1 MNYKDRIAELLDI
14 YIERNKKL
22 KDSYNENIM
31 IVDLYEELIPLINS
45 SYNDIIENKL
55 RIYLLLNAIY
65 KNDIY

>member
-55 RIYLLLNAIY
+55 RISLLLNAIY